1 MSTTHETTAP
11 AVHVIPLEDATAQ
24 RVAPYGVMLGET
36 VHRPGLTIPFYKGSV
51 EEGAN
56 LDFHYHE
63 RCVVR
68 TARISPRP
76 MEVFWLER
84 HLRLSQLFV
93 GLGSEPFA
101 LVLGKPNPQEKK
113 PDLNQ
118 VVALRFPPGCGII
131 LHRGTWHDFPLALA
145 NPVVVLTMNSAEVVE
160 ALAAMTS
167 PQDMDTGDVYKL
179 ELARHLGVTIQVK
192 G

>member
-1 MSTTHETTAP
+1 MSTTHQATAP
-11 AVHVIPLEDATAQ
+11 VVHTLPLEDATAE

-36 VHRPGLTIPFYKGSV
+36 VHRPGLAIPFYKGSV

-101 LVLGKPNPQEKK
+101 LVLGKPNPQGKA
-113 PDLNQ
+113 PDLSQ
-118 VVALRFPPGCGII
+118 LAALRFPPGHGII
-131 LHRGTWHDFPLALA
+131 LHCGTWHDFPLALT

-160 ALAAMTS
+160 ALAAMAS

-179 ELARHLGVTIQVK
+179 ELARHLGVTIQVT

>member
-1 MSTTHETTAP
+1 MANQSHATSS
-11 AVHVIPLEDATAQ
+11 AVHTIPLETATAE

-36 VHRPGLTIPFYKGSV
+36 VHRPGLSIPFYRGSV

-63 RCVVR
+63 HCVVR

-101 LVLGKPNPQEKK
+101 LVLGKPDPNSNK
-113 PDLNQ
+113 P
-118 VVALRFPPGCGII
+118 ALEQLAAFAFPPGHGII
-131 LHRGTWHDFPLALA
+131 LHCGTWHDFPLALER
-145 NPVVVLTMNSAEVVE
+145 PVVVLTMNSAEVVA
-160 ALAAMTS
+160 ALAAVAS

-179 ELARHLGVTIQVK
+179 ELARHLGVTIQVTA
-192 G
+192 